1 MIETKDL
8 TKMYDATHGIAD
20 VTLDI
25 SSGASM
31 ALLGRNGAGK
41 TTLIRTLLGLLKPN
55 SGNATINGIDV
66 VTDPQGVRRVV
77 GYLPEA
83 FGLYNDMT
91 VIEILDYAGKL
102 ERIEANERAK
112 RIQSLLQRL
121 ELTDIKD
128 MKAGNLSKGLTQKVG
143 FARAL
148 LNNPEVVFLDEPTS
162 GLDPVAARTLE
173 NLVNDL
179 KHEGKTLLITS
190 HILPEVE
197 KMCDHISLIKQ
208 GHLLTTG
215 TLDEIKNQYCKPSIL
230 IRLRDEKSAQQAINL
245 LKKSFKEPIEREDN
259 KIILHTNEADEFTAA
274 INKQLE
280 EANLP
285 VYEIKKLEA
294 SLDDAYFKA
303 MEA

>member
-8 TKMYDATHGIAD
+8 TKMYDETHGIAG

-102 ERIEANERAK
+102 ERIEANERAN

-128 MKAGNLSKGLTQKVG
+128 MKAGNLSKGLSQKVG

-245 LKKSFKEPIEREDN
+245 LKKSFKEQIEREDN

>member
-20 VTLDI
+20 VTVDI
-25 SSGASM
+25 SSSTSM

-55 SGNATINGIDV
+55 SGSATINGIDV
-66 VTDPQGVRRVV
+66 VTDPKDVRRVV

-102 ERIEANERAK
+102 ERIETNKRAV

-128 MKAGNLSKGLTQKVG
+128 MKAGKLSKGLTQKVG

-148 LNNPEVVFLDEPTS
+148 LNDPDVVFLDEPTS
-162 GLDPVAARTLE
+162 GLDPVAARTME

-197 KMCDHISLIKQ
+197 KMCDHVSLIKQ
-208 GHLLTTG
+208 GRLLTTG
-215 TLDEIKNQYCKPSIL
+215 TLDEIKNQYCKPTIL

-259 KIILHTNEADEFTAA
+259 KIILHTNEADEITAA
-274 INKQLE
+274 VNKQLE

-285 VYEIKKLEA
+285 VYEIKKQEA

>member
-8 TKMYDATHGIAD
+8 TKMYDATHGIAG

-55 SGNATINGIDV
+55 SGNATIDGIDV
-66 VTDPQGVRRVV
+66 VTDPKSVRKIV

-102 ERIEANERAK
+102 ERIEANERAT

-121 ELTDIKD
+121 ELTNIKD
-128 MKAGNLSKGLTQKVG
+128 MKAGNLSKGLSQKVG

-162 GLDPVAARTLE
+162 GLDPIAARTME

-215 TLDEIKNQYCKPSIL
+215 TVDEIKNQYCKPSIL

-259 KIILHTNEADEFTAA
+259 KIILHINETDEFTAA

-285 VYEIKKLEA
+285 VYEIKKQEA

>member
-20 VTLDI
+20 VTVDI
-25 SSGASM
+25 SSSTSM

-55 SGNATINGIDV
+55 SGSATINGIDV
-66 VTDPQGVRRVV
+66 VTDPKDVRRVV

-102 ERIEANERAK
+102 ERIETNKRAV

-128 MKAGNLSKGLTQKVG
+128 MKAGKLSKGLTQKVG

-148 LNNPEVVFLDEPTS
+148 LNDPDVVFLDEPTS
-162 GLDPVAARTLE
+162 GLDPVAARTME

-197 KMCDHISLIKQ
+197 KMCDHVSLIKQ
-208 GHLLTTG
+208 GRLLTTG
-215 TLDEIKNQYCKPSIL
+215 TLDEIKNQYCKPTIL

-280 EANLP
+280 DANLP
-285 VYEIKKLEA
+285 VYEIKKQEA

>member
-66 VTDPQGVRRVV
+66 IADPQGVRRVV

-102 ERIEANERAK
+102 ERIEANERAN
-112 RIQSLLQRL
+112 RVQSLLQRL
-121 ELTDIKD
+121 ELIDIKD
-128 MKAGNLSKGLTQKVG
+128 MKAGNLSKGLSQKVG

-162 GLDPVAARTLE
+162 GLDPVAARTME

-197 KMCDHISLIKQ
+197 KMCDHVSLIKQ

-230 IRLRDEKSAQQAINL
+230 IRLRDEESAQQAINL

-259 KIILHTNEADEFTAA
+259 KIILHTTEADEITAA

-285 VYEIKKLEA
+285 VYEIKKQEA

>member
-8 TKMYDATHGIAD
+8 TKMYDTTHGIAD

-55 SGNATINGIDV
+55 SGSAIINGIDV
-66 VTDPQGVRRVV
+66 ATDPKRVRKVV
-77 GYLPEA
+77 GYLPEV

-91 VIEILDYAGKL
+91 VNEILDYAGKL
-102 ERIEANERAK
+102 ERMEANERAVQ
-112 RIQSLLQRL
+112 IQSLLQRL

-162 GLDPVAARTLE
+162 GLDPVAARMME

-197 KMCDHISLIKQ
+197 KMCDHVSLIKQ

-215 TLDEIKNQYCKPSIL
+215 TLDQIKNQYCKPAIL

-259 KIILHTNEADEFTAA
+259 KIILHTNEADEITAA

-285 VYEIKKLEA
+285 VYEIKKQEA

>member
-20 VTLDI
+20 VTVDI
-25 SSGASM
+25 SSSTSM

-55 SGNATINGIDV
+55 SGSATINGIDV
-66 VTDPQGVRRVV
+66 VTDPKDVRRVV

-102 ERIEANERAK
+102 ERIETNKRAV

-128 MKAGNLSKGLTQKVG
+128 MKAGKLSKGLTQKVG

-148 LNNPEVVFLDEPTS
+148 LNDPDVVFLDEPTS
-162 GLDPVAARTLE
+162 GLDPVAARTME

-197 KMCDHISLIKQ
+197 KMCDHVSLIKQ

-215 TLDEIKNQYCKPSIL
+215 TLDEIKNQYCKPTIL

-259 KIILHTNEADEFTAA
+259 KIILHTNEADEITAA
-274 INKQLE
+274 VNKQLE

-285 VYEIKKLEA
+285 VYEIKKQEA

>member
-1 MIETKDL
+1 MIETKEL

-20 VTLDI
+20 VTLDV
-25 SSGASM
+25 SSSTSM

-55 SGNATINGIDV
+55 SGSAAINGIDV
-66 VTDPQGVRRVV
+66 VTDPKSVRRVV
-77 GYLPEA
+77 GYLPES

-102 ERIEANERAK
+102 ERIEANERAN

-162 GLDPVAARTLE
+162 GLDPVAARTME

-197 KMCDHISLIKQ
+197 KMCDHVSLIKQ
-208 GHLLTTG
+208 GRLLTTG
-215 TLDEIKNQYCKPSIL
+215 TLDEIKNQYCKPTIL

-259 KIILHTNEADEFTAA
+259 KIILHTNEADEITAA
-274 INKQLE
+274 VNKQLE

-285 VYEIKKLEA
+285 VYEIKKQEA

>member
-25 SSGASM
+25 SSGTSM

-41 TTLIRTLLGLLKPN
+41 TTLIRTLLGLLKPS

-102 ERIEANERAK
+102 ERIKANERAA
-112 RIQSLLQRL
+112 RIQSLLKRL

-143 FARAL
+143 FVRAL
-148 LNNPEVVFLDEPTS
+148 LNNPQVIFLDEPTS
-162 GLDPVAARTLE
+162 GLDPVAARTME

-197 KMCDHISLIKQ
+197 KMCDYISLIKQ

-280 EANLP
+280 DANLP
-285 VYEIKKLEA
+285 VYEIKKQEA

>member
-8 TKMYDATHGIAD
+8 TKMYDATHGITD

-25 SSGASM
+25 SSSTSM

-55 SGNATINGIDV
+55 SGSATINGIDV

-102 ERIEANERAK
+102 ERIETNERTA

-121 ELTDIKD
+121 ELSDIKD
-128 MKAGNLSKGLTQKVG
+128 MKAGNLSKGLSQKVG

-148 LNNPEVVFLDEPTS
+148 LNDPEVVFLDEPTS
-162 GLDPVAARTLE
+162 GLDPVAARTME

-197 KMCDHISLIKQ
+197 KMCDHVSLIKQ

-215 TLDEIKNQYCKPSIL
+215 SLDEIKNQYCKPSIL

-285 VYEIKKLEA
+285 VYEIKKQEA

>member
-1 MIETKDL
+1 
-8 TKMYDATHGIAD
+8 
-20 VTLDI
+20 
-25 SSGASM
+25 
-31 ALLGRNGAGK
+31 
-41 TTLIRTLLGLLKPN
+41 
-55 SGNATINGIDV
+55 
-66 VTDPQGVRRVV
+66 
-77 GYLPEA
+77 
-83 FGLYNDMT
+83 MT

-102 ERIEANERAK
+102 ERIETNKRAV
-112 RIQSLLQRL
+112 RIQSLLKRL

-148 LNNPEVVFLDEPTS
+148 LNEPDVVILDEPTS
-162 GLDPVAARTLE
+162 GLDPVAARTME

-230 IRLRDEKSAQQAINL
+230 IRLRDEESAQQAINL

-274 INKQLE
+274 INKELE

-285 VYEIKKLEA
+285 VYEIKKQEA

>member
-8 TKMYDATHGIAD
+8 TKMYDATHGITD

-25 SSGASM
+25 SSSTSM

-55 SGNATINGIDV
+55 SGSATINGIDV

-77 GYLPEA
+77 GYLPET

-102 ERIEANERAK
+102 ERIETNERTA

-121 ELTDIKD
+121 ELSDIKD
-128 MKAGNLSKGLTQKVG
+128 MKAGNLSKGLSQKVG

-148 LNNPEVVFLDEPTS
+148 LNDPEVVFLDEPTS
-162 GLDPVAARTLE
+162 GLDPVAARTME

-197 KMCDHISLIKQ
+197 KMCDHVSLIKQ

-215 TLDEIKNQYCKPSIL
+215 SLDEIKNQYCKPSIL

-285 VYEIKKLEA
+285 VYEIKKQEA

>member
-8 TKMYDATHGIAD
+8 TKMYDETHGIAG

-55 SGNATINGIDV
+55 SGNAIVNGIDV
-66 VTDPQGVRRVV
+66 VTDPKSVRRVV
-77 GYLPEA
+77 GYLPET

-102 ERIEANERAK
+102 ERIEANERAN

-128 MKAGNLSKGLTQKVG
+128 MKAGNLSKGLSQKVG

-245 LKKSFKEPIEREDN
+245 LKKSFKEQIEREDN

>member
-1 MIETKDL
+1 
-8 TKMYDATHGIAD
+8 
-20 VTLDI
+20 
-25 SSGASM
+25 
-31 ALLGRNGAGK
+31 
-41 TTLIRTLLGLLKPN
+41 
-55 SGNATINGIDV
+55 
-66 VTDPQGVRRVV
+66 
-77 GYLPEA
+77 
-83 FGLYNDMT
+83 
-91 VIEILDYAGKL
+91 
-102 ERIEANERAK
+102 
-112 RIQSLLQRL
+112 
-121 ELTDIKD
+121 
-128 MKAGNLSKGLTQKVG
+128 VG

-162 GLDPVAARTLE
+162 GLDPVAARMME

-197 KMCDHISLIKQ
+197 KMCDHVSLIKQ

-285 VYEIKKLEA
+285 VYEIKKQEA

>member
-20 VTLDI
+20 VTVDI
-25 SSGASM
+25 SSSTSM

-55 SGNATINGIDV
+55 SGSATINGIDV
-66 VTDPQGVRRVV
+66 VTDPKDVRRVV

-102 ERIEANERAK
+102 ERIETNKRAV

-128 MKAGNLSKGLTQKVG
+128 MKAGKLSKGLTQKVG

-148 LNNPEVVFLDEPTS
+148 LNDPDVVFLDEPTS
-162 GLDPVAARTLE
+162 GLDPVAARTME

-179 KHEGKTLLITS
+179 KHGGKTLLITS

-197 KMCDHISLIKQ
+197 KMCDHVSLIKQ
-208 GHLLTTG
+208 GRLLTTG
-215 TLDEIKNQYCKPSIL
+215 TLDEIKNQYCKPTIL

-259 KIILHTNEADEFTAA
+259 KIILHTNEADEITAA
-274 INKQLE
+274 VNKQLE

-285 VYEIKKLEA
+285 VYEIKKQEA

>member
-1 MIETKDL
+1 
-8 TKMYDATHGIAD
+8 
-20 VTLDI
+20 
-25 SSGASM
+25 
-31 ALLGRNGAGK
+31 
-41 TTLIRTLLGLLKPN
+41 LLKPN
-55 SGNATINGIDV
+55 SGSATINGIDV
-66 VTDPQGVRRVV
+66 VTDPKDVRRVV

-102 ERIEANERAK
+102 ERIETNKRAV

-128 MKAGNLSKGLTQKVG
+128 MKAGKLSKGLTQKVG

-148 LNNPEVVFLDEPTS
+148 LNDPDVVFLDEPTS
-162 GLDPVAARTLE
+162 GLDPVAARTME

-197 KMCDHISLIKQ
+197 KMCDHVSLIKQ
-208 GHLLTTG
+208 GRLLTTG
-215 TLDEIKNQYCKPSIL
+215 TLDEIKNQYCKPTIL

-259 KIILHTNEADEFTAA
+259 KIILHTNEADEITAA
-274 INKQLE
+274 VNKQLE

-285 VYEIKKLEA
+285 VYEIKKQEA

>member
-66 VTDPQGVRRVV
+66 IADPQGVRRVV

-102 ERIEANERAK
+102 ERIEANERAN
-112 RIQSLLQRL
+112 RVQSLLQRL
-121 ELTDIKD
+121 ELIDIKD
-128 MKAGNLSKGLTQKVG
+128 MKAGNLSKGLSQKVG

-162 GLDPVAARTLE
+162 GLDPVAARTME

-197 KMCDHISLIKQ
+197 KMCDHVSLIKQ

-245 LKKSFKEPIEREDN
+245 LRKSFKEPIEREDN

-285 VYEIKKLEA
+285 VYEIKKQEA